1 MCQAVREE
9 GLGSGGW
16 WGAPQRSLGGFSHWA
31 GLQDPAP
38 QSPGTRPDWQRRS
51 HVSAVLLFLA
61 GSWDIMTASI
71 LETLFKA
78 GEIARFGGEKTQ
90 QPVLISSRRMVTTV
104 TGIYRHQEA
113 GNSSRHFCTPSGTSS
128 DPTPDVPANKA
139 QCTQLSLQF
148 ISVFISVPHVH
159 SRAAAIYKLSLVT
172 AGAGLSVSLI
182 PPPWGER
189 IVHTHGWV

>member
-1 MCQAVREE
+1 MGGEEE
-9 GLGSGGW
+9 GCRSRVWILKSRQRRQCVSGCQGGRFRF
-16 WGAPQRSLGGFSHWA
+16 WGLVGRASEVFRGFSHWA
-31 GLQDPAP
+31 GLQAPSP
-38 QSPGTRPDWQRRS
+38 QSPGARPAWQRRS
-51 HVSAVLLFLA
+51 HVSAMLLFLA

-128 DPTPDVPANKA
+128 DPTPTSQP
-139 QCTQLSLQF
+139 
-148 ISVFISVPHVH
+148 
-159 SRAAAIYKLSLVT
+159 
-172 AGAGLSVSLI
+172 
-182 PPPWGER
+182 
-189 IVHTHGWV
+189 